1 MVRARSTAS
10 RLKTF
15 MVYVFLTALVG
26 FVLLPFVQMLLLSF
40 TSTLPRDGIAQWQ
53 FSTINFQNIIASPL
67 LSGSIVNS
75 IIYVSLNVIVTLLV
89 AIPAAYA
96 IARYR
101 FTGDKHVFLL
111 LIAFRITP
119 PVVLTLPVFILFAKV
134 GLVNTPVGIAL
145 VHCVFNIP
153 IAIWI
158 LESFISAVPRE
169 LDETAFLDGYSLPR
183 FFVRQLLPLIAP
195 GVGSGGVLLL
205 HVFMGGGGVCADPD
219 GDRWQAH
226 HHGHQYA
233 LRLQNRHRSGHGHDA
248 CVPHPRTGRHLFRQE
263 PYCQGVHRQDL
274 RQSQVVAGLHC
285 VIVSLS
291 G

>member
-119 PVVLTLPVFILFAKV
+119 PVVLTLPVFILF
-134 GLVNTPVGIAL
+134 
-145 VHCVFNIP
+145 
-153 IAIWI
+153 
-158 LESFISAVPRE
+158 
-169 LDETAFLDGYSLPR
+169 
-183 FFVRQLLPLIAP
+183 
-195 GVGSGGVLLL
+195 
-205 HVFMGGGGVCADPD
+205 
-219 GDRWQAH
+219 
-226 HHGHQYA
+226 
-233 LRLQNRHRSGHGHDA
+233 
-248 CVPHPRTGRHLFRQE
+248 
-263 PYCQGVHRQDL
+263 CQGRAGETL
-274 RQSQVVAGLHC
+274 RWASRWC
-285 VIVSLS
+285 IVSSTSRLPYGFSKASFRRYPESLMKRHFSTAIPCRGSSS
-291 G
+291 GNCCL

>member
-40 TSTLPRDGIAQWQ
+40 TSTLPRDGIAQSQ

-195 GVGSGGVLLL
+195 GVGVAAFFCFMFSWVEVVFARILTVTGGKPITMAINTLYG
-205 HVFMGGGGVCADPD
+205 F
-219 GDRWQAH
+219 
-226 HHGHQYA
+226 
-233 LRLQNRHRSGHGHDA
+233 
-248 CVPHPRTGRHLFRQE
+248 RT
-263 PYCQGVHRQDL
+263 DI
-274 RQSQVVAGLHC
+274 GL
-285 VIVSLS
+285 VMAMTLVSLIP
-291 G
+291 GLAVIYFVRNHIAKGFIVRT